1 MKYIDENDIDQI
13 DINLWLGNNK
23 GANDYDNIKKIDIII
38 NFYKEKL
45 KYNGKIN
52 YHIPFSF
59 EESSLE
65 ECQNI
70 INQVLKILLI
80 NPNKKILLCCK
91 AGHHRSANLA
101 IVYLINKY
109 KWNYNKASKH
119 IRSIRRYSLQ
129 RKSNLTLAVKMYSN
143 TIEKIFN

>member
-13 DINLWLGNNK
+13 DTKLWLGNNQ
-23 GANDYDNIKKIDIII
+23 GANEYDNIKNFDIII

-45 KYNGKIN
+45 KSNGKIN

-59 EESSLE
+59 EEARLE
-65 ECQNI
+65 ECQNV
-70 INQVLKILLI
+70 INRVLKIILN

-109 KWNYNKASKH
+109 KWNYQMASKH

-129 RKSNLTLAVKMYSN
+129 RESNLTLAVKMYSN